1 MSLDYKVSVKDSSMQ
16 GLFEN
21 ITVITYTYFINM
33 PTAFLFNFFSL
44 FFYELIRALVMTEN
58 VSLTR
63 QKKQNNF
70 EDVNLF

>member
-33 PTAFLFNFFSL
+33 PTAFLFNFF
-44 FFYELIRALVMTEN
+44 FFIFLWTDSGTSHDWKRFIDEAEEA
-58 VSLTR
+58 
-63 QKKQNNF
+63 KQF
-70 EDVNLF
+70 WRR